1 MSMKKY
7 LILGII
13 ITLFGSLSAQKK
25 ELRKAG
31 NELDKGDFEKATIAL
46 NAAEVLSESMDDKQK
61 SEFYL
66 LKSKLYL
73 KDGAAGPQETE
84 KAIEAFQKVS
94 NDISAQSKEI
104 HLVNL
109 INHLLNKGSDYVEK
123 SDFST
128 ATNYF
133 FNAYRISKKD
143 TIYLYYAAS
152 SSVNAKEYDK
162 SLIMYEELKSLNF
175 TGIEKQYFSV
185 NKITNIEEAFDNKL
199 LRDASI
205 QAKTHF
211 NPTEKNTK
219 SRYPEIIKNIALIY
233 NQMGDTEK
241 ALEAMNEARAENPDD
256 LNLILTEA
264 NVHYAM
270 GDIDKFKS
278 LLEYATELDSENPEL
293 QYNLGVIASE
303 ANDFENAKKYYTRAI
318 ELNPKYI
325 NAYINLAA
333 LILGQEES
341 IIDEMNNL
349 GTSAADDLRYD
360 ELRLKRKK
368 LYSQAIPYLERA
380 ITVDSNNFQAAKTL
394 SNIYSATGDDVNAKK
409 YRELAESITQ

>member
-1 MSMKKY
+1 
-7 LILGII
+7 
-13 ITLFGSLSAQKK
+13 
-25 ELRKAG
+25 
-31 NELDKGDFEKATIAL
+31 
-46 NAAEVLSESMDDKQK
+46 
-61 SEFYL
+61 
-66 LKSKLYL
+66 
-73 KDGAAGPQETE
+73 
-84 KAIEAFQKVS
+84 
-94 NDISAQSKEI
+94 
-104 HLVNL
+104 
-109 INHLLNKGSDYVEK
+109 
-123 SDFST
+123 
-128 ATNYF
+128 
-133 FNAYRISKKD
+133 
-143 TIYLYYAAS
+143 
-152 SSVNAKEYDK
+152 
-162 SLIMYEELKSLNF
+162 MYEELKSLNF

-409 YRELAESITQ
+409 YRELAESISQ